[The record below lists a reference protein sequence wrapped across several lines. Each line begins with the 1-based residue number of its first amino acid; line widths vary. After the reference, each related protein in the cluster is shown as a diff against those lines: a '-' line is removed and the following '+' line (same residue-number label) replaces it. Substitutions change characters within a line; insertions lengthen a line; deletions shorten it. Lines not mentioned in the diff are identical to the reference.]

1 MIGDLIRIL
10 FVIAFGLQL
19 FLCMKLRKVWIKL
32 LPTLTMVLFVALCF
46 LAYGFSGWTNWAYLI
61 LLVPF
66 LTALGADTLARI
78 VCGIVE
84 LIASKKID
92 MLSRKNT

>member
-1 MIGDLIRIL
+1 MIGDVIGIL

-32 LPTLTMVLFVALCF
+32 LPTLAALFVVALCF

-66 LTALGADTLARI
+66 LTALGADTLAWI
-78 VCGIVE
+78 VYGIVE
-84 LIASKKID
+84 LIA
-92 MLSRKNT
+92 RKRN